1 MPKIYIL
8 LCLLSLISEA
18 KAKQWTWTMPE
29 VQPKNTAEASSSAP
43 KSLPEPAVSPTL
55 SSQPDI
61 TALLQ
66 NPAEATALMEEL
78 QKYLPDNMPV
88 SGAPSLS
95 GTAIPNDMMMPM
107 ETPSLDMEKQDFDEI
122 DTDGDGY
129 LDETELLNFQQRK
142 LDKIA
147 EETFKTL
154 DTNRDN
160 RISPEEMEIYYRRF
174 NQDGK
179 YTDSIQERFQLADID
194 ENKYLDSGELKH
206 FLQKDLL
213 NNNNQIFTLMDTDG
227 DKKVS
232 RREYDEI
239 MEFFGKFF

>member
-1 MPKIYIL
+1 
-8 LCLLSLISEA
+8 
-18 KAKQWTWTMPE
+18 
-29 VQPKNTAEASSSAP
+29 
-43 KSLPEPAVSPTL
+43 
-55 SSQPDI
+55 
-61 TALLQ
+61 
-66 NPAEATALMEEL
+66 MEEL
-78 QKYLPDNMPV
+78 QKYLPDNMSV

-95 GTAIPNDMMMPM
+95 GMAIPNDMMMPM

-147 EETFKTL
+147 EEKFKTL

-160 RISPEEMEIYYRRF
+160 RIFPEEMEIYYRRF

-179 YTDSIQERFQLADID
+179 YTDLIQERFQLADID